1 MQTLAKKIF
10 LILTLSA
17 GYITCSFANEQT
29 QPNIIIFL
37 ADDLGYGEIQHLN
50 PEHGKIPTPNL
61 DALARSGLTFT
72 DAHSAS
78 SVCTPTRYALLTG
91 RYAWRTRLQKGVLT
105 GGESLIAENRLTLAK
120 MLKNQGYH
128 TSMIGKWH
136 LGMLFDGKHDKSA
149 DITVGTKVSEG
160 PIDKGGFDEFLGFHH
175 ARQMNLLIKN
185 QQVSE
190 KITPVEMLPR
200 LTQAAVAYI
209 DSRKNNK
216 QPFFLYIPWNS
227 PHSPVKPS
235 KAWLGKS
242 GLNEHADFVMQTD
255 DSTGQVIAAL
265 KRNNLLEN
273 TIIISSAD
281 NGTSEK
287 TANAKAL
294 VAQGHYPSGNLR
306 GYKSDSW
313 DGGHRVPFFVSWP
326 KVIPANSVSSQLI
339 SLNDI
344 FSTLAELLKINLA
357 DINTEYINDENNA
370 TKSSTAKNSVADGNV
385 AEGNVAEDSISFLP
399 LLVKTKKNNIPQK
412 KPLRQN
418 IIHHSISGHFAI
430 RQGPWK
436 LILASGSGGWSKP
449 KKVKGIS
456 AQLYNLDHD
465 LGEQDNLARA
475 MPEKVAELT
484 ALLQAQV
491 AAGRSTPGIKQH
503 NDVTVNIFKH

>member
-1 MQTLAKKIF
+1 MPSLAVKLLLAVIIA
-10 LILTLSA
+10 LISTISYSA
-17 GYITCSFANEQT
+17 DQQNK
-29 QPNIIIFL
+29 PNIIILL

-50 PEHGKIPTPNL
+50 PNHGKIPTPNL
-61 DALARSGLTFT
+61 DALARNGITFT

-91 RYAWRTRLQKGVLT
+91 RYAWRTQLQRGVLT
-105 GGESLIAENRLTLAK
+105 GGESLIASNRLTLAK

-136 LGMLFDGKHDKSA
+136 LGMLFNGKHDKSA
-149 DITVGTKVSEG
+149 DIAVGANVTEG
-160 PIDKGGFDEFLGFHH
+160 PIDKGGFDEFFGFHH

-185 QQVSE
+185 KQVSE

-200 LTQAAVAYI
+200 LTQAAVSYI
-209 DSRKNNK
+209 DSRKNK
-216 QPFFLYIPWNS
+216 EQPFFLYIPWNS

-235 KAWLGKS
+235 KKWLGKS
-242 GLNEHADFVMQTD
+242 GLNDHADFVMQTD

-287 TANAKAL
+287 TANANELIAK
-294 VAQGHYPSGNLR
+294 GHYPSGTLR

-313 DGGHRVPFFVSWP
+313 DGGHRVPFFASWP
-326 KVIPANSVSSQLI
+326 KVIPANSVSTQLI

-344 FSTLAELLKINLA
+344 FATLSDMLNINLA
-357 DINTEYINDENNA
+357 D
-370 TKSSTAKNSVADGNV
+370 SVN
-385 AEGNVAEDSISFLP
+385 EGSVAEDSISFLP
-399 LLVKTKKNNIPQK
+399 LLVN
-412 KPLRQN
+412 PLETNQAQVLRKN

-449 KKVKGIS
+449 KRVKGVA
-456 AQLYNLDHD
+456 AQLYNLDND
-465 LGEQDNLARA
+465 LSEQDNLASI

-484 ALLQAQV
+484 ALLQKQV
-491 AAGRSTPGIKQH
+491 ANGRSTPGSKQH
-503 NDVTVNIFKH
+503 NDVAVNIFKN

>member
-1 MQTLAKKIF
+1 MQTLAKKLF

-17 GYITCSFANEQT
+17 GYITSSFANEQNK
-29 QPNIIIFL
+29 PNIIVLL

-50 PEHGKIPTPNL
+50 PEQGKIPTPNL
-61 DALARSGLTFT
+61 DALARSGITFT

-105 GGESLIAENRLTLAK
+105 GGESLVASNRLTLAK
-120 MLKNQGYH
+120 MLKSQGYH
-128 TSMIGKWH
+128 TNMIGKWH
-136 LGMLFDGKHDKSA
+136 LGMLFDNKHDKSA
-149 DITVGTKVSEG
+149 DITVGTKVTEG
-160 PIDKGGFDEFLGFHH
+160 PISKGSFDEFFGFHH

-200 LTQAAVAYI
+200 LTQAAVSYI

-235 KAWLGKS
+235 KKWLGKS

-287 TANAKAL
+287 TANANELIAK
-294 VAQGHYPSGNLR
+294 GHYPSGKLR

-313 DGGHRVPFFVSWP
+313 DGGHRVPFFISWP
-326 KVIPANSVSSQLI
+326 KVIPANSVSTQLI

-344 FSTLAELLKINLA
+344 FATLSDMLNINLA
-357 DINTEYINDENNA
+357 D
-370 TKSSTAKNSVADGNV
+370 SVNKGS
-385 AEGNVAEDSISFLP
+385 VAEDSISFLP
-399 LLVKTKKNNIPQK
+399 LLVN
-412 KPLRQN
+412 PLDTDQAQVLRKN

-436 LILASGSGGWSKP
+436 LILASASGGWSQP
-449 KKVKGIS
+449 RQVKGIT
-456 AQLYNLDHD
+456 AQLYNLNHD
-465 LGEQDNLARA
+465 LSEQDNLASV

-484 ALLQAQV
+484 ALLQSQV
-491 AAGRSTPGIKQH
+491 AYGRSTPGIKQQ
-503 NDVTVNIFKH
+503 NDVAVNIFKN

>member
-1 MQTLAKKIF
+1 MPSLAVKLLLAVIIA
-10 LILTLSA
+10 LISTISYSA
-17 GYITCSFANEQT
+17 DQQNK
-29 QPNIIIFL
+29 PNIIILL

-50 PEHGKIPTPNL
+50 PNHGKIPTPNL
-61 DALARSGLTFT
+61 DALARNGITFT

-91 RYAWRTRLQKGVLT
+91 RYAWRTQLQRGVLT
-105 GGESLIAENRLTLAK
+105 GGESLIASNRLTLAK

-136 LGMLFDGKHDKSA
+136 LGMLFNGKHDKSA
-149 DITVGTKVSEG
+149 DIAVGANVTEG
-160 PIDKGGFDEFLGFHH
+160 PIDKGGFDEFFGFHH

-185 QQVSE
+185 KQVSE

-200 LTQAAVAYI
+200 LTQAAVSYI
-209 DSRKNNK
+209 DSRKNK
-216 QPFFLYIPWNS
+216 EQPFFLYIPWNS

-235 KAWLGKS
+235 KKWLGKS
-242 GLNEHADFVMQTD
+242 GLNDHADFVMQTD

-287 TANAKAL
+287 TANANVLIAK
-294 VAQGHYPSGNLR
+294 GHYPSGTLR

-313 DGGHRVPFFVSWP
+313 DGGHRVPFFASWP
-326 KVIPANSVSSQLI
+326 KVIPANSVSTQLI

-344 FSTLAELLKINLA
+344 FATLSDMLNINLA
-357 DINTEYINDENNA
+357 D
-370 TKSSTAKNSVADGNV
+370 SVN
-385 AEGNVAEDSISFLP
+385 EGSVAEDSISFLP
-399 LLVKTKKNNIPQK
+399 LLVN
-412 KPLRQN
+412 PLETNKAQVLRKN

-449 KKVKGIS
+449 KRVKGVA
-456 AQLYNLDHD
+456 AQLYNLDND
-465 LGEQDNLARA
+465 LSEQDNLASI

-484 ALLQAQV
+484 ALLQKQV
-491 AAGRSTPGIKQH
+491 ANGRSTPGSKQH
-503 NDVTVNIFKH
+503 NDVAVNIFKN

>member
-1 MQTLAKKIF
+1 MPSLAVKLLLAVIIA
-10 LILTLSA
+10 LISTISYSA
-17 GYITCSFANEQT
+17 DQQNK
-29 QPNIIIFL
+29 PNIIILL

-50 PEHGKIPTPNL
+50 PNHGKIPTPNL
-61 DALARSGLTFT
+61 DALARNGITFT

-91 RYAWRTRLQKGVLT
+91 RYAWRTQLQRGVLT
-105 GGESLIAENRLTLAK
+105 GGESLIASNRLTLAK

-136 LGMLFDGKHDKSA
+136 LGMLFNGKHDKSA
-149 DITVGTKVSEG
+149 DIAVGANVTEG
-160 PIDKGGFDEFLGFHH
+160 PIDKGGFDEFFGFHH

-185 QQVSE
+185 KQVSE

-200 LTQAAVAYI
+200 LTQAAVSYI
-209 DSRKNNK
+209 DSRKNK
-216 QPFFLYIPWNS
+216 EQPFFLYIPWNS

-235 KAWLGKS
+235 KKWLGKS
-242 GLNEHADFVMQTD
+242 GLNDHADFVMQTD

-287 TANAKAL
+287 TANANVLIAK
-294 VAQGHYPSGNLR
+294 GHYPSGTLR

-313 DGGHRVPFFVSWP
+313 DGGHRVPFFASWP
-326 KVIPANSVSSQLI
+326 KVIPANSVSTQLI

-344 FSTLAELLKINLA
+344 FATLSDMLNINLA
-357 DINTEYINDENNA
+357 D
-370 TKSSTAKNSVADGNV
+370 SVN
-385 AEGNVAEDSISFLP
+385 EGSVAEDSISFLP
-399 LLVKTKKNNIPQK
+399 LLVN
-412 KPLRQN
+412 PLETNQAQVLRKN

-449 KKVKGIS
+449 KRVKGVA
-456 AQLYNLDHD
+456 AQLYNLDND
-465 LGEQDNLARA
+465 LSEQDNLASI

-484 ALLQAQV
+484 ALLQKQV
-491 AAGRSTPGIKQH
+491 ANGRSTPGSKQH
-503 NDVTVNIFKH
+503 NDVAVNIFKN

>member
-1 MQTLAKKIF
+1 MPSLAVKLLLAVIIA
-10 LILTLSA
+10 LISTISYSA
-17 GYITCSFANEQT
+17 DQQNK
-29 QPNIIIFL
+29 PNIIILL

-50 PEHGKIPTPNL
+50 PNHGKIPTPNL
-61 DALARSGLTFT
+61 DALARNGITFT

-91 RYAWRTRLQKGVLT
+91 RYAWRTQLQRGVLT
-105 GGESLIAENRLTLAK
+105 GGESLIASNRLTLAK

-136 LGMLFDGKHDKSA
+136 LGMLFNGKHDKSA
-149 DITVGTKVSEG
+149 DIAVGANVTEG
-160 PIDKGGFDEFLGFHH
+160 PIDKGGFDEFFGFHH

-185 QQVSE
+185 KQVSE

-200 LTQAAVAYI
+200 LTQAAVSYI
-209 DSRKNNK
+209 DSRKNK
-216 QPFFLYIPWNS
+216 EQPFFLYIPWNS

-235 KAWLGKS
+235 KKWLGKS
-242 GLNEHADFVMQTD
+242 GLNDHADFVMQTD

-287 TANAKAL
+287 TANANVLIAK
-294 VAQGHYPSGNLR
+294 GHYPSGTLR

-313 DGGHRVPFFVSWP
+313 DGGHRVPFFASWP
-326 KVIPANSVSSQLI
+326 KVIPANSVSTQLI

-344 FSTLAELLKINLA
+344 FATLSDMLNINLA
-357 DINTEYINDENNA
+357 D
-370 TKSSTAKNSVADGNV
+370 SVN
-385 AEGNVAEDSISFLP
+385 EGSVAEDSISFLS
-399 LLVKTKKNNIPQK
+399 LLVN
-412 KPLRQN
+412 PLETNKAQVLRKN

-449 KKVKGIS
+449 KRVKGVA
-456 AQLYNLDHD
+456 AQLYNLDND
-465 LGEQDNLARA
+465 LSEQDNLASI

-484 ALLQAQV
+484 ALLQKQV
-491 AAGRSTPGIKQH
+491 ANGRSTPGSKQH
-503 NDVTVNIFKH
+503 NDVAVNIFKN